1 MSEVVGILPEWR
13 LHQEDCERLAGKS
26 LETFPCISIGLEKE
40 YYRKQVGFFF
50 NAFEHLSILQ
60 LAATYVCNSMTEEKI
75 TTRSEFTIGMLT

>member
-1 MSEVVGILPEWR
+1 M
-13 LHQEDCERLAGKS
+13 
-26 LETFPCISIGLEKE
+26 
-40 YYRKQVGFFF
+40 GFVF